1 MIKTVI
7 TGSGINKIKFDR
19 FYRYFWIKNVGTIAI
34 TVSSLSTISENG
46 DNAAKI
52 TPSDCCMIENYDND
66 SVYIL
71 GESTVE
77 IHASDLPNCPFKIS
91 VKGGVSGDYLPLAG
105 GMTTG
110 TTGLANNFRAV
121 AGNYTRLQLLLN
133 GAWNTAIWGD
143 NNNNG
148 GIFGN
153 PSWGMVK
160 LNVDDPSHAYVMTY
174 PIYSAGYKPFAAG
187 SFGKSAEEITVEC
200 GFAPTFVMIFSSGGN
215 PVIYST
221 ETGEITI
228 SETGFTVNASVAEN
242 TYSYVAFR

>member
-1 MIKTVI
+1 MIKTVT
-7 TGSGINKIKFDR
+7 TGSGINKIKFNK
-19 FYRYFWIKNVGTIAI
+19 FYRYFWIKNIGATAI

-77 IHASDLPNCPFKIS
+77 IHANDLPNCPFKVS

-110 TTGLANNFRAV
+110 TTGLAGNFRAV
-121 AGNYTRLQLLLN
+121 AGNYTRLQLLIN
-133 GAWNTAIWGD
+133 NSWNTAIWGD
-143 NNNNG
+143 NTNKG

-160 LNVDDPSHAYVMTY
+160 LNVDDPSHAYVMNY

-187 SFGKSAEEITVEC
+187 SFGKLAEEITVDC
-200 GFAPTFVMIFSSGGN
+200 GFAPTFVMIFSSGEN

-228 SETGFTVNASVAEN
+228 SDIGFTVNASVAEN